1 MPWELMEQEIER
13 LVSLKW
19 FRRFHLLGGEPF
31 LYKSLDKVLEKLCS
45 VPEIEHVNIITN
57 ATVLPNAQILERLK
71 DPKVIVRV
79 SYYGELSKE
88 YLDELIRLSL
98 YRAAVFASG
107 QCQRDGSFGYGREVE
122 LTDKD
127 VEIMESNELLRMG
140 S

>member
-1 MPWELMEQEIER
+1 MLVGGKFYEQSSY
-13 LVSLKW
+13 LVKAKDTMGAGDSFITSFLVNYLEGSPAAVD
-19 FRRFHLLGGEPF
+19 FGESSG
-31 LYKSLDKVLEKLCS
+31 K
-45 VPEIEHVNIITN
+45 
-57 ATVLPNAQILERLK
+57 RG
-71 DPKVIVRV
+71 IVKA
-79 SYYGELSKE
+79 EE